1 MKTSSNIITTVKVFT
16 VLLWTALGLLMGVSC
31 SRMDRVFS
39 EPKNEIAFEP
49 IEVPASKAGG
59 DEAFPDDGVFGVY
72 AYYSPCQGDV
82 AYDAAEAWPMSSLYF
97 ENAAFAKNE
106 GTWAGYDPQA
116 GEHEPYYWP
125 FEGSLMFVGYSPHSS
140 QYGGQVVKNVTLSS
154 GNYNGVN
161 PYLEITFVQN
171 ENVKEMVDLMW
182 FDVKD
187 VNSGKT
193 IARTETAVN
202 MIFKHA
208 LSKVSLEFEDSHGI
222 YRIKDV
228 CMKNCINSAI
238 FYSGKT
244 AGWMPLADGEG
255 RCDLK
260 NYILPVTKV
269 GEEWPLMSDWNASD
283 DALPL
288 LIIPQYMDGVYPT
301 LGSGT
306 LDTGGDVILQ
316 FTITDGFGEQTVEV
330 LMKDYTE
337 RWELA
342 KHYKYTVTVNA
353 DPIDFGAPSITITT
367 QTVSM

>member
-16 VLLWTALGLLMGVSC
+16 VLLWTALWLLMGVSC

-49 IEVPASKAGG
+49 IEVP
-59 DEAFPDDGVFGVY
+59 EAFPDDGVFGVY

-260 NYILPVTKV
+260 NYILPVTKA

>member
-1 MKTSSNIITTVKVFT
+1 M
-16 VLLWTALGLLMGVSC
+16 LWTVIAFLCGVSC
-31 SRMDRVFS
+31 SKVERVFP
-39 EPKNEIAFEP
+39 EALNEITFEP
-49 IEVPASKAGG
+49 IDMPESKAD
-59 DEAFPDDGVFGVY
+59 DETYPEGEIFGMY
-72 AYYSPCQGDV
+72 AYYSACPGDV
-82 AYDAAEAWPMSSLYF
+82 VFDAAEAWPMSSLYF
-97 ENAAFAKNE
+97 EDAAFARN
-106 GTWAGYDPQA
+106 GAIWAGYDPQS
-116 GEHEPYYWP
+116 GEHKPYYWP

-140 QYGGQVVKNVTLSS
+140 QYGGQVVKNVTLTSE
-154 GNYNGVN
+154 NHNGVN

-171 ENVKEMVDLMW
+171 EIVKEMVDLMW

-193 IARTETAVN
+193 LARTETAVN

-208 LSKVSLEFEDSHGI
+208 LSKVSLEFNDSHGI

-260 NYILPVTKV
+260 NYILPVTKA
-269 GEEWPLMSDWNASD
+269 GEEWPLMSEWNTS

-306 LDTGGDVILQ
+306 LDTGGDVILE

-330 LMKDYTE
+330 LMKDHTD
-337 RWELA
+337 RWESG

-353 DPIDFGAPSITITT
+353 DPIDFGTPSVTITT